1 MSGFG
6 LRIPSKKG
14 PGLQKTS
21 DLFENPKETS
31 TTSNVLTI
39 PVGPSKIDARK
50 ALELQEAA
58 LTEDAALFD
67 YDRVYDQVSST
78 ARHKAQ
84 RDAERVD
91 RRPKYMESIMAAA
104 ALRKEEREVLRMQRI
119 KAEDKDDDPQSGEEV
134 FITAA
139 YRSKLQ
145 DMRAK
150 GIDPER
156 MKRER
161 GEDEGRETRI
171 GDKDLVRFYQNMA
184 RSRVDRTKSPE
195 SRNGHSNI

>member
-31 TTSNVLTI
+31 TTSNGLTI

-84 RDAERVD
+84 RDAEMVD

-119 KAEDKDDDPQSGEEV
+119 KAEDKDGDTQPGEEV

-139 YRSKLQ
+139 YRKKLQ

-150 GIDPER
+150 GIDPEK

-161 GEDEGRETRI
+161 GEDEDRETRI

-184 RSRVDRTKSPE
+184 RSRVDRAKSPE
-195 SRNGHSNI
+195 SRNGHGNV